1 MSAIESP
8 SGQEPPEPAGESPL
22 GAALRLAQGA
32 GEILSS
38 HYGRL
43 RRGDADRK
51 AGRRRDLVSTADHE
65 AESYLFKLIPG
76 SDDVLAE
83 EGSNRD
89 TGSRRKWVVDPL
101 DGTVNFLHG
110 IPFWCVSIAVI
121 DDGELRAAVVHAPA
135 LGQTFTASRGEGCAL
150 NGDPIEVSRTTDIGE
165 AMLGTGFAYNR
176 NEVPDNNIDNWARMV
191 LQAAGL
197 RRMGA
202 AALDLAYTA
211 AGHLDGYWELHLS
224 PWDVA
229 AGTLLVREAGGKV
242 SDFSGRE
249 DVASV
254 LYSRHIVASNGSLH
268 EQIRERLS
276 PLQGL

>member
-1 MSAIESP
+1 LSSTHSP
-8 SGQEPPEPAGESPL
+8 SEQSPPASDAEAVL
-22 GAALRLAQGA
+22 DVALRLAQGA
-32 GEILSS
+32 GEILSP

-51 AGRRRDLVSTADHE
+51 AGRRRDLVSAADHE
-65 AESYLFKLIPG
+65 AESYLFERIPEA
-76 SDDVLAE
+76 DDVLAE

-89 TGSRRKWVVDPL
+89 AGSSRQWVVDPL

-121 DDGELRAAVVHAPA
+121 DGGELSAAVVHAPA
-135 LGQTFTASRGEGCAL
+135 LGQTFAARRGGGCAL
-150 NGDPIEVSRTTDIGE
+150 NGEPIEVSRTTDIGE
-165 AMLGTGFAYNR
+165 AILATGFAYNR
-176 NEVPDNNIDNWARMV
+176 NEVPDNNIDNWARIA

-197 RRMGA
+197 RRMGS

-211 AGHLDGYWELHLS
+211 AGNLDGYWELHLS

-229 AGTLLVREAGGKV
+229 AGALLVREAGGKV
-242 SDFSGRE
+242 SNFSGSE

-254 LYSRHIVASNGSLH
+254 LYSRHIVATNGSLH
-268 EQIRERLS
+268 EQVRDRLS

>member
-1 MSAIESP
+1 MTSILSP
-8 SGQEPPEPAGESPL
+8 SDQAPPEPEGEAPL
-22 GAALRLAQGA
+22 EAALRFAQGA

-38 HYGRL
+38 HYGCL
-43 RRGDADRK
+43 KRGDADRK
-51 AGRRRDLVSTADHE
+51 AGRRRDLVSIADHE
-65 AESYLFKLIPG
+65 AERYIFELIPE

-83 EGSNRD
+83 EGSERK
-89 TGSRRKWVVDPL
+89 TGSRRYWVVDPL

-121 DDGELRAAVVHAPA
+121 DDGELCAAVVHAPA
-135 LGQTFTASRGEGCAL
+135 LGQTFTAERGQGCAL
-150 NGDPIEVSRTTDIGE
+150 NGEPIEVSRTTDIGE
-165 AMLGTGFAYNR
+165 AILATGFAYNR
-176 NEVPDNNIDNWARMV
+176 NEVPDNNVDNWVTMV

-197 RRMGA
+197 RRMGS

-229 AGTLLVREAGGKV
+229 AGALLVREAGGKV
-242 SDFSGRE
+242 SNFNGAE

-254 LYSRHIVASNGSLH
+254 LFARHIVATNGSLH
-268 EQIRERLS
+268 DHIRERLS
-276 PLQGL
+276 PLQAL